1 MNINIAQEYHA
12 LDKEDIPEKDKKT
25 ILDFVNDLALE
36 GISEVRRKN
45 YIQRLRVAARWIPD
59 NFTDPGRDDLR
70 KIREHLDK
78 GFVHNGKNVPY
89 SEWTKT
95 TYLKM
100 LKKFYRYILPEK
112 QFNELFRNVKI
123 NSNPGSK
130 IKPEQMIRPWE
141 IQKMVDSATNA
152 RDRALLYTLYDSGCR
167 IGEILTLKIK
177 DLEFDSYGCLIKV
190 SGKTGYRSV
199 RIVGNSIPY
208 LRAWLDAHPFR
219 NDRNAWLF
227 CNMEAH
233 IKGRMMEYQN
243 VYATIRNAVR
253 NMGADHERRI
263 YPHLFRHT
271 RATILATKLNEVPLE
286 NQMGWVHGS
295 RMTSVYVHVSGR
307 DQDNAVLKAYGLKVE
322 EDQDTEERPITCP
335 RCNELNDSNAEY
347 CRKCW
352 LPFNEKLALEYE
364 NKEKTI
370 EATLEKSSVVPG
382 MAKSILEKTP
392 EEFKGKLIEGI
403 LEEILKDP
411 ELLKKFKDENHQNL

>member
-1 MNINIAQEYHA
+1 MDANISQEYRA
-12 LDKEDIPEKDKKT
+12 LEKEDIPEKDKKI

-36 GISEVRRKN
+36 GISEIRRKN

-70 KIREHLDK
+70 KIREHLEH
-78 GFVHNGKNVPY
+78 GYMENGRPMKY

-100 LKKFYRYILPEK
+100 LKKFYRYILPRA
-112 QFNELFRNVKI
+112 QFDELFRNVKI

-130 IKPEQMIRPWE
+130 IKPDQMIQAWE
-141 IQKMVDSATNA
+141 IQKMAESATNA

-167 IGEILTLKIK
+167 IGEILTMKIK

-190 SGKTGYRSV
+190 TGKTGYRNV

-208 LRAWLDAHPFR
+208 LRAWLDAHPYK

-227 CNMEAH
+227 CNLEAH

-243 VYATIRNAVR
+243 VYATIRHALRNA
-253 NMGADHERRI
+253 GLDPGRRI

-286 NQMGWVHGS
+286 NQMGWIHGS

-307 DQDNAVLKAYGLKVE
+307 DQDNAILKAYGLKVE
-322 EDQDTEERPITCP
+322 ENKDIEDRPITCP
-335 RCNELNDSNAEY
+335 RCYEVNDSNAKY
-347 CRKCW
+347 CRRCW
-352 LPFNEKLALEYE
+352 LPFDEKLALDYE
-364 NKEKTI
+364 NREKEI
-370 EATLEKSSVVPG
+370 EATIEKSETIPG
-382 MAKSILEKTP
+382 IAKKMIEAAPAS
-392 EEFKGKLIEGI
+392 FKAKLMENV

-411 ELLKKFKDENHQNL
+411 ELLRKFRNEMGEK

>member
-1 MNINIAQEYHA
+1 MDANISQEYRA
-12 LDKEDIPEKDKKT
+12 LEKEDIPEKDKRT

-59 NFTDPGRDDLR
+59 NFTSPGRNDLR
-70 KIREHLDK
+70 KIREHLEK
-78 GFVHNGKNVPY
+78 GYIENGRPMKY

-100 LKKFYRYILPEK
+100 LKKFYRYILPRA
-112 QFNELFRNVKI
+112 QFDELFRNVKI

-130 IKPEQMIRPWE
+130 IKPDQMIQAWE
-141 IQKMVDSATNA
+141 IQKMAESATNA

-167 IGEILTLKIK
+167 IGEILTMKIK

-190 SGKTGYRSV
+190 TGKTGYRNV

-208 LRAWLDAHPFR
+208 LRAWLDAHPFK

-227 CNMEAH
+227 CNLEAN
-233 IKGRMMEYQN
+233 IRGRMMEYQN

-253 NMGADHERRI
+253 NAGLDPGRRI

-286 NQMGWVHGS
+286 NQMGWIHGS

-307 DQDNAVLKAYGLKVE
+307 DQDNAILKAYGLKVE
-322 EDQDTEERPITCP
+322 ENRDMEDRPITCP
-335 RCNELNDSNAEY
+335 RCYEVNDSNAKY
-347 CRKCW
+347 CRRCW
-352 LPFNEKLALEYE
+352 LPFDEKLALDYE
-364 NKEKTI
+364 NREKEI
-370 EATLEKSSVVPG
+370 EATIEKSEAIPG
-382 MAKSILEKTP
+382 IAKKMIDAAP
-392 EEFKGKLIEGI
+392 ESFKAKLIENV

-411 ELLKKFKDENHQNL
+411 DLLKKFRNEMGKN